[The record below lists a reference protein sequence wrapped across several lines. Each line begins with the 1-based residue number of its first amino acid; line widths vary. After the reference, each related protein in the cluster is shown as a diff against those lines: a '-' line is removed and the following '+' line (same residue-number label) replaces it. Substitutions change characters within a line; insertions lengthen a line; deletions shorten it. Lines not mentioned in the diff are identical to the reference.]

1 MGNLILLVAIL
12 VLLTVNVLFGML
24 RGLAKSRIRGI
35 CILASAVLAIT
46 ATLVFKSF
54 INSEQF
60 IEASLPWLR
69 DQGQENIKQLLEI
82 SPTLNDIVLKCVSSL
97 AAPLL
102 TLVIFLIL
110 MFVSWVVYL
119 VLTLVLGESL
129 RSHNERALFSLPRAL
144 IWGAVQGIVTV
155 ALVMLPVS
163 AYLDLAP
170 RIMNAVEETE
180 VMDAATEDTVKTV
193 MDDVVGPMNEGPV
206 MTVYRTLGGR
216 AMTCLV
222 TDFEIAGERTH
233 LNEEIDS
240 VAAFACNIVRLTKTE
255 FAEYSSDE
263 AVVIVAIADSFE
275 ESVLLPAI
283 AGEIIFGVTDA
294 WLNDEAFLG
303 VEKPVTEGEMG
314 AVTDE
319 FLTALI
325 RILHADARNYPALQS
340 DIRTVAEM
348 VASLANHEIFAKI
361 DDPNALLGALSES
374 GVMKELIVAVGENG
388 SMKILI
394 PQITNMG
401 VRSIALA
408 LEVPN
413 DKAAVY
419 HALLEELTES
429 IGYVNRI
436 TADKARIKLL
446 STYLLDIF
454 DDTNLAIP
462 KELDDC
468 IAVAIDRDLMKASI
482 AKKLT
487 TDDVAAFF
495 RVYSAVANGE
505 TSFAQI
511 DAKTEYAST
520 VYADMTAKQLANSGA
535 AALAKA
541 MKAISTLEVNDTFDA
556 RVKETLLQAFSM
568 TESADSDIA
577 NVLCDVKLKSPVKPE
592 EIEALAT
599 LSSLDQFKTDF
610 VTLEDLLIDPESVV
624 EKLNSDT
631 IHAEAEA
638 IDSIFASVEDLLAG
652 KEGEDPELIDIA
664 ETVGAV
670 LDSLKTGEIYGEEMT
685 AKLFTAVLQSKTVRD
700 AASLTLTTATE
711 MARKATEGDVNYTET
726 FVSIARSVNV
736 LTEMGK
742 NGNEVKQEDLV
753 ELVENINPQSA
764 GMLEVYVSAERIE
777 DYGVSSK
784 YSGTSADL
792 LSSTFG
798 YMADNELEDP
808 EAEAAA
814 LNRVMDIAISANSH
828 SSGKQLFS
836 DGDREGV
843 LPSATE
849 TVDTILASESV
860 THSLREN
867 ILDESGNVIEEKKDA
882 FDLGRKIDENSA
894 EYKELVEALDAS
906 YEKEPTEEN
915 KKTLTA
921 LAALFGITY

>member
-1 MGNLILLVAIL
+1 MGNLILLVAVLVIL
-12 VLLTVNVLFGML
+12 AINVLFGML

-35 CILASAVLAIT
+35 CIVASGFFAIC
-46 ATLVFKSF
+46 ATLVLKSS
-54 INSEQF
+54 INSEDF
-60 IEASLPWLR
+60 IEAILPWLR

-82 SPTLNDIVLKCVSSL
+82 SPTLNEIVLKCASSL
-97 AAPLL
+97 VAPLL
-102 TLVIFLIL
+102 TLIFFLIAA
-110 MFVSWVVYL
+110 FVSWVVYL
-119 VLTLVLGESL
+119 VLALVLGDFL
-129 RSHNERALFSLPRAL
+129 RKQNEKAMFRLPRAL
-144 IWGAVQGIVTV
+144 IWGALQGIVTV
-155 ALVMLPVS
+155 ALVMMPVS

-170 RIMNAVEETE
+170 RIMDAVEETQ
-180 VMDAATEDTVKTV
+180 VLDDATEDTVKTV
-193 MDDVVGPMNEGPV
+193 MDDVVDPMNEGPV
-206 MTVYRTLGGR
+206 MTVYRGLGGKT
-216 AMTCLV
+216 MTCMV
-222 TDFEIAGERTH
+222 TDFKIAGERTH

-263 AVVIVAIADSFE
+263 AIVIVAIADSFE

-283 AGEIIFGVTDA
+283 AGEVIFGVTDA
-294 WLNDEAFLG
+294 WLNGEAFLG
-303 VEKPVTEGEMG
+303 LEKPVAEGEMG
-314 AVTDE
+314 EVTDE

-348 VASLANHEIFAKI
+348 VASLANHEIFATI

-401 VRSIALA
+401 VRSVAIA
-408 LEVPN
+408 LEVPKN
-413 DKAAVY
+413 KAAVY
-419 HALLEELTES
+419 HSLLEELTDS
-429 IGYVNRI
+429 IDNVNRI
-436 TADKARIKLL
+436 SAEKARIKLL
-446 STYLLDIF
+446 STYLIDTF
-454 DDTNLAIP
+454 DDTNLALP
-462 KELDDC
+462 KELADC
-468 IAVAIDRDLMKASI
+468 IAVAIDRDLMRASI
-482 AKKLT
+482 AKELT

-495 RVYSAVANGE
+495 KVYSAAANGE
-505 TSFAQI
+505 TTFEKI
-511 DAKTEYAST
+511 NAKTEYAST

-535 AALAKA
+535 AALANA
-541 MKAISTLEVNDTFDA
+541 MKKISTLEVNDTFDA
-556 RVKETLLQAFSM
+556 KVKETLFQAFAM
-568 TESADSDIA
+568 TESTDSDIA
-577 NVLCDVKLKSPVKPE
+577 NILSDVKLKAPVKPE
-592 EIEALAT
+592 EIDALAT
-599 LSSLDQFKTDF
+599 LASPDHFTTDF
-610 VTLEDLLIDPESVV
+610 VTLEELLVDPEAVV
-624 EKLNSDT
+624 EKLNSET
-631 IHAEAEA
+631 LHAEAEA
-638 IDSIFASVEDLLAG
+638 IDSIFASVEGLLAS
-652 KEGEDPELIDIA
+652 KEGEDPELTDIA
-664 ETVGAV
+664 ETIGAV
-670 LDSLKTGEIYGEEMT
+670 LDSLKMGAIYGEEMT
-685 AKLFTAVLQSKTVRD
+685 AKLFTAVLQSKTIRD
-700 AASLTLTTATE
+700 AASLSLTTATE
-711 MARKATEGDVNYTET
+711 MAKKATSGDVNYTET

-753 ELVENINPQSA
+753 QLVENINPQSA

-784 YSGTSADL
+784 YAGMSADL

-836 DGDREGV
+836 DGEREGI

-849 TVDTILASESV
+849 TVDTLLASESV
-860 THSLREN
+860 IHSLREN
-867 ILDESGNVIEEKKDA
+867 ILDENGNVIEEKKDA

-906 YEKEPTEEN
+906 YAKEPTEEN
-915 KKTLTA
+915 KQTLTA
-921 LAALFGITY
+921 LAALFGVTY

>member
-1 MGNLILLVAIL
+1 MGNLLLLVAIL
-12 VLLTVNVLFGML
+12 VILAINVLFAML

-35 CILASAVLAIT
+35 CIVASAVLAVC
-46 ATLVFKSF
+46 ATLIFKDS
-54 INSEQF
+54 ITSEKF
-60 IEASLPWLR
+60 IETILPWLR
-69 DQGQENIKQLLEI
+69 DQGQDNIKQFLEI
-82 SPTLNDIVLKCVSSL
+82 SPTLNDIVLKCISSL
-97 AAPLL
+97 IAPLL
-102 TLVIFLIL
+102 SLIFFLIAS
-110 MFVSWVVYL
+110 FVSWVVYL

-129 RSHNERALFSLPRAL
+129 SVHNEHAIFRLPRAL
-144 IWGAVQGIVTV
+144 IWGAVQGIVAV
-155 ALVMLPVS
+155 VLILMPVS

-180 VMDAATEDTVKTV
+180 IMDEATADTVKTV
-193 MDDVVGPMNEGPV
+193 MDDVVNPVNEGPV
-206 MTVYRTLGGR
+206 MTVYRALGGK

-222 TDFEIAGERTH
+222 TDFKIEGERTH

-240 VAAFACNIVRLTKTE
+240 VAGFACNIVRLTKTQ
-255 FAEYSSDE
+255 FTEYSSDE

-283 AGEIIFGVTDA
+283 AGEVIFGVTDA
-294 WLNDEAFLG
+294 WIDGEAFLG
-303 VEKPVTEGEMG
+303 MKKPETGGDMGEL
-314 AVTDE
+314 TDE
-319 FLTALI
+319 FLDSLI

-348 VASLANHEIFAKI
+348 VASLANHEIFANLSQ
-361 DDPNALLGALSES
+361 PNALLGALSKS

-401 VRSIALA
+401 VRAVAIALE
-408 LEVPN
+408 LPN
-413 DKAAVY
+413 DKAEVY
-419 HALLEELTES
+419 HSLLQELTDS
-429 IGYVNRI
+429 VGYVSRI
-436 TADKARIKLL
+436 SADKARIKLL
-446 STYLLDIF
+446 STYFINTLE
-454 DDTNLAIP
+454 DTNLTVP
-462 KELDDC
+462 KELADC

-482 AKKLT
+482 ANELSP
-487 TDDVAAFF
+487 DDLAAFF
-495 RVYSAVANGE
+495 RIYSDAVSREINFE
-505 TSFAQI
+505 LV

-535 AALAKA
+535 VSLAKA
-541 MKAISTLEVNDTFDA
+541 MKDLAALEVNDGFDA
-556 RVKETLLQAFSM
+556 AVKATLLRAFSM
-568 TESADSDIA
+568 TDAADSDVA
-577 NVLCDVKLKSPVKPE
+577 VVLGDIKLQSPVKPE
-592 EIEALAT
+592 EIEALASLAT
-599 LSSLDQFKTDF
+599 LDSFKTDF
-610 VTLEDLLIDPESVV
+610 VTLEDLMVDPEEVV
-624 EKLNSDT
+624 EKLNSQT
-631 IHAEAEA
+631 IQSEAEA
-638 IDSIFASVEDLLAG
+638 INSIFASIEGLLAS
-652 KEGEDPELIDIA
+652 KEGESPELIDIA
-664 ETVGAV
+664 EAVGAV
-670 LDSLKTGEIYGEEMT
+670 LDSLKTGEIYGEERT

-700 AASLTLTTATE
+700 AASLTLETATE
-711 MARKATEGDVNYTET
+711 MAKKATSGNVNYTET

-753 ELVENINPQSA
+753 KLVENINPQSA

-784 YSGTSADL
+784 YAETSADL

-849 TVDTILASESV
+849 TVETILASESV
-860 THSLREN
+860 KHSLKEN
-867 ILDESGNVIEEKKDA
+867 LLDENGNVIEEKKDA
-882 FDLGRKIDENSA
+882 FDLGRKLDEGST
-894 EYKELVEALDAS
+894 EYKQFIDALDAS
-906 YEKEPTEEN
+906 YAKEPTEEN
-915 KKTLTA
+915 KQTLTA
-921 LAALFGITY
+921 LAALFGIEY